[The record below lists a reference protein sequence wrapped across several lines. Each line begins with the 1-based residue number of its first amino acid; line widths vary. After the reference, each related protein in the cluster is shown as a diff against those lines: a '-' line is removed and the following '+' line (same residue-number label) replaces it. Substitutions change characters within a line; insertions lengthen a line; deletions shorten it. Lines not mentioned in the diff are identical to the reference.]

1 MSYAIIE
8 AGGTQ
13 LRVEPGRFY
22 DLNHLEGEPEASYVI
37 DKVLLVNNDSQIT
50 VGQPFV
56 AGATVEGEIL
66 FHRRGRKIIVYKM
79 RPKKKTRK
87 KRGHRQELTRLLI
100 KSISIDG
107 TAIATISEED
117 LKKTVLVSPE
127 ESLTFDEDLV
137 ESDEDLVE
145 SDED

>member
-107 TAIATISEED
+107 TAIATISEDD
-117 LKKTVLVSPE
+117 LKKPVLVSPE

>member
-22 DLNHLEGEPEASYVI
+22 DLNRLEGEPETAYVI
-37 DKVLLVNNDSQIT
+37 EKVLLVNHDDVIT

-66 FHRRGRKIIVYKM
+66 SHRRGRKIIVYKM

-100 KSISIDG
+100 RSISVDG
-107 TAIATISEED
+107 QAIATIAPDALTKPALKNPGED
-117 LKKTVLVSPE
+117 A
-127 ESLTFDEDLV
+127 DL
-137 ESDEDLVE
+137 DL
-145 SDED
+145 D

>member
-22 DLNHLEGEPEASYVI
+22 DINRLDGEPETAYVI
-37 DKVLLVNNDSQIT
+37 DKVLLINHDSAVT
-50 VGQPFV
+50 VGQPLV

-66 FHRRGRKIIVYKM
+66 AHRRGRKVIVYKM

-100 KSISIDG
+100 KSISLNG
-107 TAIATISEED
+107 KALASVSAEELEKPIPKAVD
-117 LKKTVLVSPE
+117 AG
-127 ESLTFDEDLV
+127 DED
-137 ESDEDLVE
+137 
-145 SDED
+145 

>member
-22 DLNHLEGEPEASYVI
+22 DLNRLEGEPETAYVI
-37 DKVLLVNNDSQIT
+37 EKVLLVNHDDVIT

-66 FHRRGRKIIVYKM
+66 SHRRGRKIIVYKM

-100 KSISIDG
+100 RSISVDG
-107 TAIATISEED
+107 QVIATIAPDALTKPALKNPGED
-117 LKKTVLVSPE
+117 A
-127 ESLTFDEDLV
+127 DL
-137 ESDEDLVE
+137 DL
-145 SDED
+145 D

>member
-1 MSYAIIE
+1 MSYAIIA

-22 DLNHLEGEPEASYVI
+22 DINHLEGEPQDSYVI
-37 DKVLLVNNDSQIT
+37 DQVLLINHENEIS
-50 VGQPFV
+50 VGQPLV

-66 FHRRGRKIIVYKM
+66 SHRRGRKVIVYKM

-100 KSISIDG
+100 KSISLNG
-107 TAIATISEED
+107 QVIAE
-117 LKKTVLVSPE
+117 VA
-127 ESLTFDEDLV
+127 DEDLNKPV
-137 ESDEDLVE
+137 LGASEEE
-145 SDED
+145 